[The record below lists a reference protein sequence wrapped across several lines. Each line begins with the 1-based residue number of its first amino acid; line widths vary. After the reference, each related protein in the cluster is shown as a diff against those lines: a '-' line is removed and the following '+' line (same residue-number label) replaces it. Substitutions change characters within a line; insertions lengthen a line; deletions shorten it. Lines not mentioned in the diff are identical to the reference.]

1 VPDENKSRLG
11 RQLGLGSPGM
21 ARRFGDEGA
30 GSSDRLEKA
39 RAVLAEASK
48 AVGLP
53 GAFKEAAVHGQ
64 AFVPD
69 GRVLKREEVLA
80 PPAEAQ
86 QPKGRGRPKAE
97 GERPWEAAGMSRRT
111 WYRRKAGFGQ

>member
-1 VPDENKSRLG
+1 
-11 RQLGLGSPGM
+11 M
-21 ARRFGDEGA
+21 ARRFGEEGA

-39 RAVLAEASK
+39 RAVLDEASK

-53 GAFKEAAVHGQ
+53 GAFKEAAIHGQ
-64 AFVPD
+64 AFVRG

-80 PPAEAQ
+80 PPAEAKP
-86 QPKGRGRPKAE
+86 PKGRGRPKVE

-111 WYRRKAGFGQ
+111 WYRRKAAEEVK